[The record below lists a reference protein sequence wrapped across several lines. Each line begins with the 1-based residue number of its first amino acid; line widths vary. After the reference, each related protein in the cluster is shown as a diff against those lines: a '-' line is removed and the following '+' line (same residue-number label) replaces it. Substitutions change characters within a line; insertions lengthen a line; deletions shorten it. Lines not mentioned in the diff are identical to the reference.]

1 MKIIDYKITDAMY
14 TGVADILKEG
24 WQPLGAPFPHIE
36 IIFQAWVK
44 YEDHDE
50 LEKLR
55 AQVKALQSGIELA
68 ASHADFAKIIIEQ
81 RTNGTNP

>member
-1 MKIIDYKITDAMY
+1 MKIIDYKITDVMY

-24 WQPLGAPFPHIE
+24 WWPFGTPFPYGE

-55 AQVKALQSGIELA
+55 AQVKALQGLIELA
-68 ASHADFAKIIIEQ
+68 GCHEDFAKIIIEQ